1 MLNDLFSIENIA
13 LLLQIILIL
22 VALFIVFH
30 EKNFTIIVLIS
41 VFSLVAATLYTLN
54 QAPDVAIAEVAIGSA
69 IIPLIYVISISRQR
83 EFIVLDKSRHG
94 FIDPDEELEGIVYD
108 ILNEFVATY
117 DLRLN
122 VCCDIEGTEQELT
135 TQLNVDLIISLDPQT
150 KRFVLKGKAS
160 SVLMSKL
167 SKICETHPEID
178 VEVLKAGDPLD

>member
-1 MLNDLFSIENIA
+1 MSELFTTENIA
-13 LLLQIILIL
+13 LVLQVLLIV

-30 EKNFTIIVLIS
+30 DQNFTIIIFIAVFGLI
-41 VFSLVAATLYTLN
+41 AATLYTMN

-94 FIDPDEELEGIVYD
+94 FIDPDEELEGVVYE
-108 ILNEFVATY
+108 ILTEFVETY

-122 VCCDIEGTEQELT
+122 VCCDIEGKEEDLT
-135 TQLNVDLIISLDPQT
+135 NQLNVDLIISFDKELNKFT
-150 KRFVLKGKAS
+150 LKGKAS

-167 SKICETHPEID
+167 SKLCDKHPQID
-178 VEVLKAGDPLD
+178 VVVYRGGDPID